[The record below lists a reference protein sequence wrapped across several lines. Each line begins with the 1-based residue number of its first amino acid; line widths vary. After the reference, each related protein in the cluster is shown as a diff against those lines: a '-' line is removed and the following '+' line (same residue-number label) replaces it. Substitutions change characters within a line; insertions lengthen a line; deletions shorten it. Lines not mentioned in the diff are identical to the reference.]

1 MAKKK
6 TEAPRML
13 GLRTCNAKL
22 QGFGGFR
29 WPRKGWVEAPDW
41 TPEPTVNGV
50 CRGGL
55 FFLPWGEGDVGRLSP
70 EPDAV
75 WMVVAVD
82 SATVVHIGGKA
93 KAPKAEV
100 VFCGQ
105 RDEAVAYLLSNGG
118 AGKAVVY
125 ARITGGDNSTLT
137 GGYGSTL
144 TGGYGS
150 TLTGGYGSTLTGG
163 YGSTLTGGDN
173 STLTGGDHSTLTG
186 GYGSTLTGGYGS
198 TLTGGYGST
207 LTGGDG
213 STLTGGD
220 HSTLTGGDGS
230 TLTGGDNSTLQFY
243 RWDSMANRRRV
254 VVAYVGEDGIEAGVA
269 YRLNNSGKVVRAD
282 GKVE

>member
-22 QGFGGFR
+22 QGFGGFQ

-55 FFLPWGEGDVGRLSP
+55 FFLPWGEGDVERLSP

-82 SATVVHIGGKA
+82 PATVVHIGGKA

-100 VFCGQ
+100 MFCGQ

-125 ARITGGDNSTLT
+125 ARIMGGDRSTLT
-137 GGYGSTL
+137 GGDRSTLAGGHGSTL
-144 TGGYGS
+144 TGGHG
-150 TLTGGYGSTLTGG
+150 
-163 YGSTLTGGDN
+163 
-173 STLTGGDHSTLTG
+173 
-186 GYGSTLTGGYGS
+186 
-198 TLTGGYGST
+198 
-207 LTGGDG
+207 
-213 STLTGGD
+213 
-220 HSTLTGGDGS
+220 
-230 TLTGGDNSTLQFY
+230 STLQFY
-243 RWDSMANRRRV
+243 RWDSAADRRRV

-269 YRLNNSGKVVRAD
+269 YRLDDSGKVIRA
-282 GKVE
+282 

>member
-1 MAKKK
+1 
-6 TEAPRML
+6 
-13 GLRTCNAKL
+13 
-22 QGFGGFR
+22 
-29 WPRKGWVEAPDW
+29 
-41 TPEPTVNGV
+41 
-50 CRGGL
+50 
-55 FFLPWGEGDVGRLSP
+55 
-70 EPDAV
+70 
-75 WMVVAVD
+75 MVVAVD

-144 TGGYGS
+144 TGG
-150 TLTGGYGSTLTGG
+150 
-163 YGSTLTGGDN
+163 DN

-186 GYGSTLTGGYGS
+186 GHR
-198 TLTGGYGST
+198 
-207 LTGGDG
+207 

-220 HSTLTGGDGS
+220 HSTLTGGYGS